1 MGVRRYASVVNRR
14 PLALVAS
21 ALVLGLPLTACT
33 APAAA
38 PSAKP
43 SASAPF
49 DPAAALAASTAGI
62 DLGGYSF
69 SVTGP
74 EFEVGGAVH
83 TPSGSAEILSQ
94 ERERNVN
101 VLTRFRITGGRAYMY
116 LDLSGGLWDD
126 LDRTVEQLRGSTDA
140 KSRRKAEELGS
151 FRDYVNGTYWMPPE
165 AVPPSVVP
173 QIDLYD
179 VDVIG
184 VKRLLGRVKTV
195 KGDSIYIN
203 GTLDTSHIA
212 EGQTVVGRQA
222 RGHSLRTSTAM
233 PFQATLDAHG
243 RIATLSLITPDPGD
257 TWVIRLS
264 EYGAKQPLAAPP
276 ADLVKKPSAA
286 VLKLLRGPD
295 LTKPA

>member
-1 MGVRRYASVVNRR
+1 MIRR
-14 PLALVAS
+14 PLALSAS
-21 ALVLGLPLTACT
+21 ALALCLSITACT

-38 PSAKP
+38 P

-62 DLGGYSF
+62 DGGGYTF

-74 EFEVGGAVH
+74 EFEVSGAVH

-94 ERERNVN
+94 EQQRNVN
-101 VLTRFRITGGRAYMY
+101 VTTRFRIAGGRTYLY

-126 LDRTVEQLRGSTDA
+126 LDRDVELLRSSRDA
-140 KSRRKAEELGS
+140 ESRRKGEELGS

-173 QIDLYD
+173 QIDLHD
-179 VDVIG
+179 PDVIG
-184 VKRLLGRVKTV
+184 VKRLLSGVKAA
-195 KGDSIYIN
+195 KGDDLFIT
-203 GTLDTSHIA
+203 GTLDTSQVTEA
-212 EGQTVVGRQA
+212 QTVVGRHA
-222 RGHSLRTSTAM
+222 RAHSLPTGTAM
-233 PFQATLDAHG
+233 PFQASLDAQG
-243 RIATLSLITPDPGD
+243 RIATLSLIAPDPAD

-264 EYGAKQPLAAPP
+264 EYGAIQPLTAPP

-295 LTKPA
+295 LSKPA